1 MSGPQPHSL
10 LDQLQ
15 GRLRDALGES
25 CSSETVLFTTSFSKE
40 DQVLTWAIAGS
51 GLDVEMVSLDTGCL
65 FPATLETW
73 SRTEAHF
80 GLTIRR
86 LTPVSSE
93 VEAFEADGGMQAIY
107 LSDGERKRC
116 CGMRKLAPLREA
128 SAGKSW
134 WITGLRGGH
143 SANRSAMDM
152 VEDAPEWGLRKFHPL
167 LDWDDDMIEAAVVAT
182 GVPVN
187 PLHALGYPSIGCA
200 PCTRPV
206 LPGEA
211 VRAGR
216 WWWEASS
223 RECGLH
229 RG

>member
-15 GRLRDALGES
+15 GRLHDVIGEC
-25 CSSETVLFTTSFSKE
+25 CSFETVLFTTSFSKE

-86 LTPVSSE
+86 LTPEQSE
-93 VEAFEADGGMQAIY
+93 VADFESGGGMQSIY

-116 CGMRKLAPLREA
+116 CGIRKLAPLREA
-128 SAGKSW
+128 CSGKSW

-143 SANRSAMDM
+143 SSNRSNMDM
-152 VEDAPEWGLRKFHPL
+152 VEDAPEWDLKKFHPL
-167 LDWDDDMIEAAVVAT
+167 LDWDDEMIEAAVEAT

-211 VRAGR
+211 VRSGR

>member
-80 GLTIRR
+80 GVTIRR